1 MPCGETSSAHD
12 VLPIYAEYMHIAR
25 RKFVDKFVPF
35 PSVFSLRA
43 ASVFIVLIYRDCV

>member
-12 VLPIYAEYMHIAR
+12 IVPIYARIHAHSAAKIR
-25 RKFVDKFVPF
+25 RQIRSL
-35 PSVFSLRA
+35 PSVFSLHA